1 MACTKTLCEVT
12 EFGGLRPAAFEFP
25 DFHIK
30 WEQNTNSI
38 HLLDFGED
46 EMKGMNFIL

>member
-1 MACTKTLCEVT
+1 MRSQKGHRIWRPEAPWPPGVT
-12 EFGGLRPAAFEFP
+12 

-30 WEQNTNSI
+30 WEQTTNPI

-46 EMKGMNFIL
+46 EMKGILKVL